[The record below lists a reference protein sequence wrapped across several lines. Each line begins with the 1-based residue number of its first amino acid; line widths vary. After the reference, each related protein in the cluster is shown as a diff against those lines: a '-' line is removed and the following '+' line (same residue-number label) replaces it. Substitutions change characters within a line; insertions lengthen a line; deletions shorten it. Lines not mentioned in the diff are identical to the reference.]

1 MGKFVSGERTG
12 TRKDEIRYHTADTSR
27 MVGKFLAKRVT
38 RSWTEDFLDQDS
50 GEVVSIERTEVL
62 FDGGSYIDN
71 ELAAEISFWI
81 ASGDV
86 KEVEVSNQRRQ
97 AKELVCKNLYPYKVK
112 ARIGDKNYN
121 FLVKAQDVIK
131 AVEVAKDY
139 IELNY
144 KSDFI
149 ITAVNKLSAIII
161 DKQLTKYEG
170 EAENEGLTVEIEG
183 EEQQEKESCFLQ
195 VQAEVKKETRWSD
208 GQTEELAGNY
218 TFILRAKNV
227 DSAKLIITAYLETI
241 NTNDGEQEEK
251 IVDVVILTASAFSC
265 SDVVDEAFCLAYKEE

>member
-1 MGKFVSGERTG
+1 MGKFVSGERIG

-81 ASGDV
+81 ASGEV

-97 AKELVCKNLYPYKVK
+97 AKEIVYKSLLPYKVT
-112 ARIGDKNYN
+112 ARIGEKNYN
-121 FLVKAQDVIK
+121 FIVKAQDVIK
-131 AVEVAKDY
+131 AVEVTKDY
-139 IELNY
+139 VELNY

-149 ITAVNKLSAIII
+149 ITAVKKVSAIII
-161 DKQLTKYEG
+161 DRQLTKYNG
-170 EAENEGLTVEIEG
+170 ETEGLTVEIEG
-183 EEQQEKESCFLQ
+183 EEQEEKEACFLQ

-208 GQTEELAGNY
+208 GQTEELAGEY

-227 DSAKLIITAYLETI
+227 DSAKCQISAYLETI
-241 NTNDGEQEEK
+241 NTSDEEQKEK
-251 IVDVVILTASAFSC
+251 IVDITILTASAFSC